1 MGIFC
6 RVYISFGS
14 WYVSQL
20 LITHLN
26 FLSLSQEILQ
36 ADYRILLQ
44 KYGIDLDKIDA
55 QEEESLFGLDFPDMS
70 VQEDI
75 TEWL

>member
-1 MGIFC
+1 M
-6 RVYISFGS
+6 YISFGS

-70 VQEDI
+70 VQEDN

>member
-1 MGIFC
+1 M
-6 RVYISFGS
+6 
-14 WYVSQL
+14 
-20 LITHLN
+20 ITHTT
-26 FLSLSQEILQ
+26 LSLSLAGNFK

>member
-1 MGIFC
+1 M
-6 RVYISFGS
+6 YISFGS

>member
-1 MGIFC
+1 M
-6 RVYISFGS
+6 YNSFGS